1 MALKKLNPKNL
12 WAVDIDKNAIET
24 AENMGIIDKGYTDA
38 KIPLCK
44 SDIII
49 VSLYPDLAIKFINEN
64 IDNFKRGAV
73 ITDTSGIKD
82 KIVENVSSFIPDYL
96 DFIGGHPMAGNE
108 FKGLAYASKDIFKDA
123 NYILT
128 PTSKNSASN
137 LKLIKDIALSIGC
150 KNVISIDAKSHDE
163 FVALTSDLTHAIA
176 VSLIKCMNLKNSEK
190 FFIGGSFKDATRVAL
205 INSSLWSELF
215 LANKDN
221 LLKQISEFEKNL
233 SALKTAVKN
242 NDAAELEEIFKDACE
257 KRSELNH
264 NE

>member
-1 MALKKLNPKNL
+1 MALKELNPKNL
-12 WAVDIDKNAIET
+12 WAVDIDKNAIKA

-38 KIPLCK
+38 KIPLCN

-49 VSLYPDLAIKFINEN
+49 ISLYPDVAIKFIKDN

-82 KIVENVSSFIPDYL
+82 KIVKNVSSFIPDYL

-108 FKGLAYASKDIFKDA
+108 FKGLAYASKDIFKNA

-128 PTSKNSASN
+128 PTNKNSASN
-137 LKLIKDIALSIGC
+137 IKLIRDIALSIGC

-176 VSLIKCMNLKNSEK
+176 VSLIKCMNLESSEK

-221 LLKQISEFEKNL
+221 LLKQISEFENNL
-233 SALKTAVKN
+233 SALKTAVEN
-242 NDAAELEEIFKDACE
+242 NNAAALKEIFKDACE